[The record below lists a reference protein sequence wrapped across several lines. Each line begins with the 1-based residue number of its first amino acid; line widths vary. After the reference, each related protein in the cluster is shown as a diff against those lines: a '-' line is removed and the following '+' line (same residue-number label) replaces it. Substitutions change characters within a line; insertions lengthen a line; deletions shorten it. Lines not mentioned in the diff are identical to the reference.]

1 MILASLILLAALGP
15 DTSAPS
21 APHPVLVAPTAPF
34 GLLELHT
41 GHLTLA
47 TETGLETLFGP
58 NADRVLAARGHL
70 EVGALS
76 EAELRWIGRGSLR
89 IWGPSVLDW
98 QGLPFGGETLGLLDF
113 TRVEVEV
120 REGKLGLRL
129 PGGVLLVAEHGALE
143 LVRRSSGAFGVHNLG
158 GRRAALFVPAEG
170 APERRDVEAGT
181 WVWIDPADYLG
192 RVGFEALF
200 APVVA
205 VLPAAPLAAQVEVLP
220 FELATPEPAPVE
232 PAIAEPALVEPA
244 LTEHAPVELAPVELA
259 PVELAPVK
267 LAPVK
272 LAPVERAPVERAPV
286 ERAPVTFAPVEVVPV
301 ASTPAEFAS
310 FDVPS
315 VESTPGEPASVV
327 SAPIELAPLEV
338 ASAEPKPAGPAPAE
352 AEPVEPARVELGP
365 FDVAAAILTP
375 AELAPV
381 AVAPSEPTP
390 PDVATVETALPLASP
405 IRWKPGLPWS
415 PRPIAS
421 LLELPREKAAD
432 PKAKLSRWQALSK
445 LINGEVPL
453 D

>member
-286 ERAPVTFAPVEVVPV
+286 TFAPVEVVPV